1 MRLILASQSPRRRQL
16 LTEAGYEFSVIPPD
30 DSAESGIC
38 SGETAK
44 EMVARLGQQKAANVA
59 ANIDEGV
66 VLGCDTLAEC
76 CGQILG
82 KPRDQDHAEQM
93 LRLLRGREH
102 YVHSGICLWRR
113 PDDRVLV
120 ATDTTTLFMNEI
132 SDQELQE
139 YLAGDLWIGKA
150 GAFGLQ
156 DRTGWMEIR
165 SGSESNVVGLPME
178 LLKRMLQAIT
188 ND

>member
-1 MRLILASQSPRRRQL
+1 MRLILASQSPRRRQI

-59 ANIDEGV
+59 ANIDEGI

-93 LRLLRGREH
+93 LRLLR
-102 YVHSGICLWRR
+102 W
-113 PDDRVLV
+113 
-120 ATDTTTLFMNEI
+120 N
-132 SDQELQE
+132 
-139 YLAGDLWIGKA
+139 
-150 GAFGLQ
+150 
-156 DRTGWMEIR
+156 
-165 SGSESNVVGLPME
+165 
-178 LLKRMLQAIT
+178 
-188 ND
+188 

>member
-16 LTEAGYEFSVIPPD
+16 LTDAGYQFSVIAPD
-30 DSAESGIC
+30 DAAESGIC

-44 EMVARLGQQKAANVA
+44 QMVARLSKQKAANVA
-59 ANIDEGV
+59 SNVVEGI
-66 VLGCDTLAEC
+66 VLGCDTLAES

-113 PDDRVLV
+113 PDDRILV
-120 ATDTTTLFMNEI
+120 ATDTSTLFMNKI
-132 SDQELQE
+132 SEEELQD
-139 YLAGDLWIGKA
+139 YLAGELWIGKA

-178 LLKRMLQAIT
+178 LLKGMLQEIT
-188 ND
+188 KD